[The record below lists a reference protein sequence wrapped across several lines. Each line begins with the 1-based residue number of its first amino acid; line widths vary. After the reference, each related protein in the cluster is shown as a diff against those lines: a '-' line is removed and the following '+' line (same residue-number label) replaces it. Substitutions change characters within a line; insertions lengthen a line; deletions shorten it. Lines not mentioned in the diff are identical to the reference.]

1 MTAAALLQL
10 EGLRA
15 GYGHVEVLHGV
26 SLTVREG
33 SMVAIVGP
41 NGAGKTTL
49 MGAVMGLLPRRGGTV
64 RYAGSPAGVTE
75 ALVMSR
81 AVLVPEQRALFT
93 DMNVED
99 NLLLG
104 FYPRR
109 RAGDRDARP
118 AMREVFATFPRLEER
133 RRQLARTL
141 SGGERQMLAL
151 GRALMCQPRLLLL
164 DEPSLGLAPLI
175 VREIFRVLVELRQR
189 GMSILLV
196 EQNVRV
202 ALQVSDYGYVLEMGE
217 VVAEGPS
224 AALARNPRILETYL
238 GQRRRDATGGALAA
252 ARNINGPTQ

>member
-1 MTAAALLQL
+1 VTALLEL

-26 SLTVREG
+26 SLVVPEG
-33 SMVAIVGP
+33 RMVAIVGP

-49 MGAVMGLLPRRGGTV
+49 MGAVMGLLPRSGGAV
-64 RYAGSPAGVTE
+64 RYLGETAGATE
-75 ALVMSR
+75 ALVMAG

-93 DMNVED
+93 DMSVED

-109 RAGDRDARP
+109 RAGERDVGS
-118 AMREVFATFPRLEER
+118 AMREVFTIFPHLEGR
-133 RRQLARTL
+133 RRQLAGTL

-151 GRALMCQPRLLLL
+151 GRALMGRPRLLLL

-175 VREIFRVLVELRQR
+175 VREIFRVLVALRQR
-189 GMSILLV
+189 GLSILLV

-217 VVAEGPS
+217 VVVEGPC
-224 AALARNPRILETYL
+224 AELARDPRVLETYL
-238 GQRRRDATGGALAA
+238 GQRRGVVGVGSIVR
-252 ARNINGPTQ
+252 